1 MIEHLET
8 DQSAAEEWRQNHKL
22 RNDPRITAVGNVLRK
37 SSADELLQLV
47 NVIRGEMS
55 LVGPRPIVRDEAI
68 LYGPHF
74 HEYTM
79 ARPGLT
85 GLWQVSG
92 RSDTSYDERVRM
104 DCNYVGSWSLGKD
117 VAIILKTIPAVLA
130 TRGAA

>member
-1 MIEHLET
+1 
-8 DQSAAEEWRQNHKL
+8 
-22 RNDPRITAVGNVLRK
+22 
-37 SSADELLQLV
+37 
-47 NVIRGEMS
+47 
-55 LVGPRPIVRDEAI
+55 
-68 LYGPHF
+68 
-74 HEYTM
+74 M

-104 DCNYVGSWSLGKD
+104 DCNYVDSWSLGKD